1 MIMDQ
6 SQYFIELA
14 KDLFSNDK
22 VREVSNT
29 VGFARAIFCFVKYEG
44 YTGEVLSD
52 MNIKVCND
60 FFRTPTDVGMG
71 LTQNLNINKIFKDV
85 GYNEFF
91 ESKLQNQG
99 KNISGGSYWS
109 EVTLVL
115 FADALNLLGQS
126 YGKGES
132 HDLKTMKLQLHQADE
147 FASMIL
153 DVNKYHQKF
162 TGSIE
167 LKAGYEYTIDV
178 KPIGQISTKTF
189 NAIDKR
195 QRSCLLAN
203 EVVIVQTWAG

>member
-1 MIMDQ
+1 
-6 SQYFIELA
+6 
-14 KDLFSNDK
+14 
-22 VREVSNT
+22 
-29 VGFARAIFCFVKYEG
+29 
-44 YTGEVLSD
+44 
-52 MNIKVCND
+52 
-60 FFRTPTDVGMG
+60 
-71 LTQNLNINKIFKDV
+71 
-85 GYNEFF
+85 
-91 ESKLQNQG
+91 
-99 KNISGGSYWS
+99 
-109 EVTLVL
+109 
-115 FADALNLLGQS
+115 
-126 YGKGES
+126 
-132 HDLKTMKLQLHQADE
+132 MKLQLHQADE